1 MATLIIVASTMC
13 GIVALERR
21 ICKMEINEWLTITLL
36 VNIMFGALAAMVS
49 VLVQPS
55 SARL

>member
-1 MATLIIVASTMC
+1 MAFIFNIAV
-13 GIVALERR
+13 
-21 ICKMEINEWLTITLL
+21 INEWLTITLL